1 MAFGLSSK
9 TNETTV
15 QPSLEERADLA
26 MVDAAWARNS
36 FETAAN
42 DLDAAAGELIAVRD
56 AALAEAERL
65 SDLALRSDDEASRHA
80 EAASKIR
87 ALVA

>member
-1 MAFGLSSK
+1 MALFK
-9 TNETTV
+9 DTV
-15 QPSLEERADLA
+15 APAQPSLEER
-26 MVDAAWARNS
+26 VNAAAATAAFARNA
-36 FETAAN
+36 FE
-42 DLDAAAGELIAVRD
+42 AAASDLENAAHEQAQIRD

-65 SDLALRSDDEASRHA
+65 NDLALAADDECIRNA